1 MAPADN
7 IKKDAKAAAEEARGD
22 IKRGAERVADAAR
35 ETMDDLRN
43 NDSVRRIKQNGA
55 ELAETARE
63 KGQEYVERARDEADR
78 LYRAGQRRAGEVADY
93 AGEYYDDVS
102 DMVRRKPAQALGIA
116 AGVGFLVGL
125 ILARR

>member
-63 KGQEYVERARDEADR
+63 KGQEYVERARDEVDR

>member
-1 MAPADN
+1 MATADD
-7 IKKDAKAAAEEARGD
+7 IKKDAKAAAEEARDD
-22 IKRGAERVADAAR
+22 IKHGAERVASAAR
-35 ETMDDLRN
+35 DTMDDLRHN
-43 NDSVRRIKQNGA
+43 NSVERIRQSGA
-55 ELAETARE
+55 ELADAARE
-63 KGQEYVERARDEADR
+63 KGQEYVDRARDEADR

-93 AGEYYDDVS
+93 AGEYYDEVS